1 MMLSQPSA
9 FAHIA
14 HDSFGPCMSR
24 HTERHALCGLNPNA
38 PLHDKRS
45 RKEAARVV
53 VDSPEDVS
61 NLGKMA
67 RRVYKTQ
74 MRKDAEML
82 PPANY
87 LGTFV
92 NPAGASCRMQ
102 PEITE
107 KGRMIL
113 VDWLVDVYSKFGLS
127 SRTFALAMSLQ
138 DRYLERVQTP
148 LQKLQLVGV
157 VAMMLAA
164 KYEEVWPPEIARWRD
179 VAAKTYDIPTIVA
192 TERQFLTVL
201 NFKVGGP
208 TPLTFL
214 ERALHAC
221 RHEAGEAACPREFA
235 RLQTLSFMVYE
246 LASHRLCH
254 SLKASEFG
262 LAVISVA
269 RCALGMPAWS
279 STLSDVTELPQPNSV
294 ATEFVRSACRDVLS
308 VQKLRSVRNKYA
320 NTKLVE
326 LLEGVLSF
334 GIVEAP

>member
-1 MMLSQPSA
+1 
-9 FAHIA
+9 
-14 HDSFGPCMSR
+14 
-24 HTERHALCGLNPNA
+24 
-38 PLHDKRS
+38 
-45 RKEAARVV
+45 
-53 VDSPEDVS
+53 
-61 NLGKMA
+61 
-67 RRVYKTQ
+67 
-74 MRKDAEML
+74 
-82 PPANY
+82 
-87 LGTFV
+87 
-92 NPAGASCRMQ
+92 
-102 PEITE
+102 
-107 KGRMIL
+107 
-113 VDWLVDVYSKFGLS
+113 
-127 SRTFALAMSLQ
+127 
-138 DRYLERVQTP
+138 
-148 LQKLQLVGV
+148 
-157 VAMMLAA
+157 MMLAA
-164 KYEEVWPPEIARWRD
+164 KYEEVWPPEIVRWRD

-221 RHEAGEAACPREFA
+221 RHEAGEGSCPRDIA

-269 RCALGMPAWS
+269 RSALGMPPWS
-279 STLSDVTELPQPNSV
+279 STLTDVTELPPPNSA